1 MKVNLLFEVIPP
13 PLEWKEEKI
22 KIFSEKI
29 INILK
34 ENEIKFLNI
43 PEVVNETTREGE
55 RSVPY
60 KEKIENVEFYL
71 KLKDKFKFN
80 PIINKISV
88 RLEKDKFEKWVD
100 KVYRK
105 GIRYLVIVGGES
117 SKIKYPGY
125 SVTEAA
131 RLIKSKYPDIKI
143 GGITIFT
150 RNKEPYR
157 ILEKMKAGIEFFV
170 SQIIFETSN
179 MKQVLLHLW
188 RLVKL
193 EGFKFPDIYVS
204 LAPAKRIKDIEF
216 MKWLGVEFPTAIHFY
231 ITEKERKVEERTFE
245 VIERMLGEIFD
256 FMKKERL
263 KLGFNIEHVMYSNL
277 ELSEKIIKRIRE
289 KI

>member
-1 MKVNLLFEVIPP
+1 MREKLIFEVIPP
-13 PLEWKEEKI
+13 PVEWKEEKVFN
-22 KIFSEKI
+22 FSGKI

-34 ENEIKFLNI
+34 DNQIKFLNI

-60 KEKIENVEFYL
+60 REKIDNVEFFD

-88 RLEKDKFEKWVD
+88 RLRKDKFEKWVD
-100 KVYRK
+100 EIYKK
-105 GIRYLVIVGGES
+105 GIRHLVLVGGES

-131 RLIKSKYPDIKI
+131 RFIKRKYPDIKL

-157 ILEKMKAGIEFFV
+157 ILEKMKSGMDFFV

-179 MKQVLLHLW
+179 MKQVFIHLW

-193 EGFKFPDIYVS
+193 EQMKFPQIYVS

-216 MKWLGVEFPTAIHFY
+216 MKWLGVEFPTAVHFY
-231 ITEKERKVEERTFE
+231 ITENERKVESRTFE
-245 VIERMLGEIFD
+245 VIERMLDEIFD
-256 FMKKERL
+256 FMKRERL
-263 KLGFNIEHVMYSNL
+263 KLGFNVEHVMYSNL
-277 ELSEKIIKRIRE
+277 ELSEKIIKEIRRRL
-289 KI
+289 